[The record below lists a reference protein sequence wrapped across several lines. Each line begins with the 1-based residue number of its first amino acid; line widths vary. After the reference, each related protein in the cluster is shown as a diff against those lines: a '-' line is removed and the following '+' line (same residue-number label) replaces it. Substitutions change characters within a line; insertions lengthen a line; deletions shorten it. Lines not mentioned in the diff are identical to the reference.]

1 MANVTLNGN
10 PINTISTLPAVGSK
24 APNFKLAKTDLSDA
38 TLDDYVGS
46 KLILNI
52 FHSIDTGVC
61 AQSVRQFNIEA
72 SELENTKVL
81 CISKDLPFAQNRFCG
96 AEGIDN
102 VEMLSDF
109 RDGQFGK
116 DYGVEFVDGPVKGL
130 LARSIVVLDE
140 NGIVLHTEQ
149 VQEVVDEP
157 NYKASL
163 YALLDE

>member
-1 MANVTLNGN
+1 MANVTLQGT
-10 PINTISTLPAVGSK
+10 PIQTQGTLPTVGSK
-24 APNFKLAKTDLSDA
+24 APDFRLANNKLQDV
-38 TLDDYVGS
+38 TLDNYAGT
-46 KLILNI
+46 KLLLNI

-96 AEGIDN
+96 AEGIEN

-116 DYGVEFVDGPVKGL
+116 DYGVEFIDGPVKGL

-149 VQEVVDEP
+149 VQEVVEEP